1 MAMDRKIIEKLLHNL
16 RKNLDKLERM
26 DFSLSELEKDE
37 DIQDLVDRR
46 LQIAVE
52 TCIDMAVHLAS
63 GLNLPGQDTAK
74 DVFELLGKE
83 KVIKEKLAKK
93 MGRACGF
100 RNILVHQ
107 YLDIDYQEVFRVYQ
121 KDLQDLRDFAKA
133 VVEFLEKNP
142 KV

>member
-1 MAMDRKIIEKLLHNL
+1 ME
-16 RKNLDKLERM
+16 
-26 DFSLSELEKDE
+26 FSFFELEKDE

-52 TCIDMAVHLAS
+52 ICIDIAVHLAS

-74 DVFELLGKE
+74 DVFMLLGKE
-83 KVIKEKLAKK
+83 GVIKKELAKK
-93 MGRACGF
+93 IGKACGF

-107 YLDIDYQEVFRVYQ
+107 YLDIDYHEVFRVYQ
-121 KDLQDLRDFAKA
+121 EDINDLRNFAKA
-133 VVEFLEKNP
+133 VVNFLEKNP